1 MEGRALASLFLRLSD
16 KRRPT
21 RPFAAGPER
30 AVEGGGPDAGRLD
43 QRESEFVRRWLPS
56 RYLLRGMRRAGLAT
70 CLALLLLAAA
80 AGARRPEEPFRPKG
94 FYNNSVHRFHPDL
107 EGRLNAVRY
116 GRWRALQ
123 IAWTS
128 GINQRLDSEFAD
140 FLRGLLVHPPR
151 FPPEADR
158 IAPGPARDAAPIFR
172 ALRWGQTLEQQVLD
186 ILASADATP
195 ALSRDRIE
203 RALRLYRREP
213 YALFEPAD
221 PADPA
226 STAELLA
233 IAPVSSRILASG
245 TKLFALAADG
255 LISSDFSEQRWKVR
269 KILADF
275 DPASAPVTP
284 AEALYTAAAPA
295 VVSAYPST
303 TECLDRLAK
312 FRAEVF
318 AALIPGGATPEA
330 GRQRDERLRAVAR
343 RYGLPAKDIGS
354 AEGSRGR

>member
-1 MEGRALASLFLRLSD
+1 
-16 KRRPT
+16 
-21 RPFAAGPER
+21 
-30 AVEGGGPDAGRLD
+30 
-43 QRESEFVRRWLPS
+43 
-56 RYLLRGMRRAGLAT
+56 MRRAGLAT

-80 AGARRPEEPFRPKG
+80 AGAGRPEEPFRPKG

-128 GINQRLDSEFAD
+128 GINQRLDSELAD
-140 FLRGLLVHPPR
+140 FLRGLLIHPPR

-172 ALRWGQTLEQQVLD
+172 ALRWGQMLEQQVLD
-186 ILASADATP
+186 ILASADANP
-195 ALSRDRIE
+195 GLSRERID

-213 YALFEPAD
+213 YALSEPVD
-221 PADPA
+221 RA

-233 IAPVSSRILASG
+233 LAPVSSRILASG
-245 TKLFALAADG
+245 TRLFALAAEG
-255 LISSDFSEQRWKVR
+255 LVSSDFSEQRWKVR

-275 DPASAPVTP
+275 DPASGPVTP
-284 AEALYTAAAPA
+284 AEALYATAAPA
-295 VVSAYPST
+295 VASAYPST
-303 TECLDRLAK
+303 TECLDRLAR

-318 AALIPGGATPEA
+318 GALIPGGATSESR
-330 GRQRDERLRAVAR
+330 RQRDERLRAVAQ
-343 RYGLPAKDIGS
+343 RYGLPAKDIG
-354 AEGSRGR
+354 ATGDIRAR

>member
-1 MEGRALASLFLRLSD
+1 
-16 KRRPT
+16 
-21 RPFAAGPER
+21 
-30 AVEGGGPDAGRLD
+30 
-43 QRESEFVRRWLPS
+43 
-56 RYLLRGMRRAGLAT
+56 MRRAGLAT

-80 AGARRPEEPFRPKG
+80 AGAGRPEEPFRPKG

-128 GINQRLDSEFAD
+128 GINQTLDSEFAD
-140 FLRGLLVHPPR
+140 FLRRLLVHPPR

-186 ILASADATP
+186 ILASADANP
-195 ALSRDRIE
+195 ELSRERID

-213 YALFEPAD
+213 YALSEPAD
-221 PADPA
+221 TA

-233 IAPVSSRILASG
+233 LAPVSSRILASG
-245 TKLFALAADG
+245 TRLFALAAEG
-255 LISSDFSEQRWKVR
+255 LVSSDFSEQRWKVR
-269 KILADF
+269 KILTDF
-275 DPASAPVTP
+275 DPASAPMTP

-295 VVSAYPST
+295 VAAAYPST
-303 TECLDRLAK
+303 TACLDRVAK

-318 AALIPGGATPEA
+318 AALIPGAATSEA

-343 RYGLPAKDIGS
+343 RYGLPAEDIG
-354 AEGSRGR
+354 GR

>member
-1 MEGRALASLFLRLSD
+1 
-16 KRRPT
+16 
-21 RPFAAGPER
+21 
-30 AVEGGGPDAGRLD
+30 
-43 QRESEFVRRWLPS
+43 
-56 RYLLRGMRRAGLAT
+56 MRRAGLAT

-80 AGARRPEEPFRPKG
+80 AGAGRPEEPFRPKG
-94 FYNNSVHRFHPDL
+94 YYNNSVHRFHPDL

-123 IAWTS
+123 VAWTS
-128 GINQRLDSEFAD
+128 GINEKLDSEFAD

-151 FPPEADR
+151 FPPEGDR

-186 ILASADATP
+186 IFASADATP
-195 ALSRDRIE
+195 ALSRERVD

-213 YALFEPAD
+213 YALSE

-226 STAELLA
+226 STAELLT

-255 LISSDFSEQRWKVR
+255 LISSDFAEQRWKVR
-269 KILADF
+269 RILTDF

-284 AEALYTAAAPA
+284 AEALYVAAAPA
-295 VVSAYPST
+295 VASAYPSAT
-303 TECLDRLAK
+303 ACLDRLAR

-318 AALIPGGATPEA
+318 AALIRGGATPEA
-330 GRQRDERLRAVAR
+330 SRQRDERLRVVAR
-343 RYGLPAKDIGS
+343 RYGLPAKDIGG
-354 AEGSRGR
+354 AGDIRAR